1 MCCLPH
7 RLCPSPLLLHNTC
20 WSFCTTVSTLP
31 FLKSIFK
38 LFLECCLLLQ
48 ALEPPP
54 PSRVYLISH
63 SLHLRAKRC
72 GVLALLFLIVISST
86 LLPTSYTTLHHRHS
100 CLLLCCPLS
109 SPCQLPAPMHWKL
122 ELQPPLLHSTSC
134 QYPRQM
140 EGPMSTL

>member
-1 MCCLPH
+1 MLLTPSALPF
-7 RLCPSPLLLHNTC
+7 PSALAQHMLELLHHSQHTP
-20 WSFCTTVSTLP
+20 LY
-31 FLKSIFK
+31 
-38 LFLECCLLLQ
+38 LQ
-48 ALEPPP
+48 ALFGMLPPP
-54 PSRVYLISH
+54 PGLELPPSSRGYLISH

-86 LLPTSYTTLHHRHS
+86 LLPTSYTTLHRRHS

-122 ELQPPLLHSTSC
+122 QLQPPLLHSTSC